1 MTSPGEEARG
11 RGLRGGEWG
20 PGRQWLEP
28 GASLRGDSQPGKGK
42 NALTFFRE
50 VNKVRECW
58 LGSIRAASCEGPGWG
73 LMALRG
79 VREEARC
86 QGHSCLWEECGGEQ
100 HRCTLRPGGP
110 AIPEDVSVPLV
121 REGAALGCGPC
132 RPHLRD

>member
-1 MTSPGEEARG
+1 MLHGAQRCFLCFCPSSGLRGALLPVVSCCHGYSRPGGLHGGGEGETGLTSPGEEARG

-58 LGSIRAASCEGPGWG
+58 LGSCLPDPGPPGDQEPVQDNTLEQNQPG
-73 LMALRG
+73 LRG
-79 VREEARC
+79 
-86 QGHSCLWEECGGEQ
+86 
-100 HRCTLRPGGP
+100 
-110 AIPEDVSVPLV
+110 
-121 REGAALGCGPC
+121 
-132 RPHLRD
+132 